1 MKKLF
6 IYLMSLIIFLVPQIG
21 NTTVLKIDKNLTLES
36 SILKNSF
43 NSVNQLNSFVLDEN
57 IDDKNKISVLI
68 TKAKSTTI
76 ANKPAMERIWKE
88 NKTTAK
94 IIENDGCKK
103 IKSNH
108 YECSRLVSLKDKYQA
123 QRLIWL
129 GKNDMAYVIVD
140 HVNSAEKAKLYSES
154 FKVQAKVKKAK

>member
-6 IYLMSLIIFLVPQIG
+6 IYLTSAIVFLISQYG
-21 NTTVLKIDKNLTLES
+21 NTTVLKIDKNLILES

-57 IDDKNKISVLI
+57 IDDKNKISVLVI
-68 TKAKSTTI
+68 KAKSTTI
-76 ANKPAMERIWKE
+76 ANKPAIERIWKE

-94 IIENDGCKK
+94 VIKNEGCKK
-103 IKSNH
+103 IKSTH

-129 GKNDMAYVIVD
+129 GKSDMAYVMVD

-154 FKVQAKVKKAK
+154 FTVQTKTPKAK

>member
-1 MKKLF
+1 
-6 IYLMSLIIFLVPQIG
+6 MSLVVFLIPNAG
-21 NTTVLKIDKNLTLES
+21 NATVLKIDENLTLES

-43 NSVNQLNSFVLDEN
+43 NAVNQLNSFVLDEN
-57 IDDKNKISVLI
+57 IDDKNKISVLV
-68 TKAKSTTI
+68 TKAKATTI
-76 ANKPAMERIWKE
+76 ANKPSIERIWKE

-94 IIENDGCKK
+94 VIENKGCKK

-129 GKNDMAYVIVD
+129 GKNDMAYVMVD
-140 HVNSAEKAKLYSES
+140 HVNSAEKAKLFSES
-154 FKVQAKVKKAK
+154 FKIQDTVQANAQTKTPKAK